1 MNNPVTNV
9 HDKQN
14 IWNEYIG
21 LQTRVCVVYKT
32 IINEY
37 VALKEASSPS
47 RWRLPEHSIKTRG
60 TLANVDFPYQSPYN
74 PPPHPRLRVPRSP
87 TMKFKPAGS
96 RDFIDYEGDYFLE
109 SFIAFVEKHAKNSL
123 DIAQAEEP
131 VEKTEGIPVDDKEVT
146 TSQHRLP

>member
-1 MNNPVTNV
+1 
-9 HDKQN
+9 
-14 IWNEYIG
+14 
-21 LQTRVCVVYKT
+21 
-32 IINEY
+32 
-37 VALKEASSPS
+37 
-47 RWRLPEHSIKTRG
+47 
-60 TLANVDFPYQSPYN
+60 
-74 PPPHPRLRVPRSP
+74 
-87 TMKFKPAGS
+87 MKFKPAGS